1 MSSGSSAR
9 AGAKP
14 MAPPPPTPPRPSTKG
29 SSMTPRNWFVS
40 WNAPC
45 CAPVAASPESS
56 VSALARLAPV
66 RLKIGRKFPGSAP
79 PLLKNALSALA
90 TLHWL
95 RLKAQASA
103 LGPLGALGT
112 TSWPSVAVRFKIA
125 SVAV

>member
-1 MSSGSSAR
+1 
-9 AGAKP
+9 
-14 MAPPPPTPPRPSTKG
+14 
-29 SSMTPRNWFVS
+29 MTPRNWFVS